1 MISIQITE
9 HGIQMSGHAQCKES
23 DGIDRACAAVS
34 ALTCNLINSLMELT
48 GDRIRADTES
58 GMAIVEWEKLSDKGK
73 LLVDSWF
80 VDDAPFLAS
89 HSSPIV
95 PVTKPI
101 STLAYLFQIFWK
113 FVYKINLVIRSKY
126 IYYFHDSS
134 LKMGAKI
141 PPVITIGDYYSSSN
155 FIPLLHSSSSSSAIL
170 FLGIPSGKAIHV
182 GNSLSSSIKCLHTI
196 HFGNLILS
204 PPRFYVFVYK
214 FFCFIRNL
222 FAVPISHKGFR
233 QR

>member
-80 VDDAPFLAS
+80 VDDWLTRGLLTMHHFWRVIQVLSCRLQSPSAP
-89 HSSPIV
+89 SP
-95 PVTKPI
+95 T
-101 STLAYLFQIFWK
+101 SF
-113 FVYKINLVIRSKY
+113 R
-126 IYYFHDSS
+126 
-134 LKMGAKI
+134 
-141 PPVITIGDYYSSSN
+141 YS
-155 FIPLLHSSSSSSAIL
+155 
-170 FLGIPSGKAIHV
+170 
-182 GNSLSSSIKCLHTI
+182 GNSSTK
-196 HFGNLILS
+196 
-204 PPRFYVFVYK
+204 
-214 FFCFIRNL
+214 
-222 FAVPISHKGFR
+222 
-233 QR
+233 